1 MWRGSNGAVNAS
13 APAPSPAVRK
23 DGGMRV
29 AIVQHDIVWEDGAA
43 TTAAIEPMIA
53 EAAAGG
59 ARLVVLTEMFAK
71 GFSMNVDAVAEPQGG
86 PTEQWMA
93 QQAAARGCWL
103 IGSISQRP
111 AQCAPGT
118 RAGNVAV
125 LVSPA
130 GDIHRYAKIHPFSYS
145 HEDEYYE
152 GGTQFLTVDIE
163 GVRTSVFVCY
173 DLRFAD
179 EFWALAA
186 DTDCYVVVA
195 NWPAN
200 RREHW
205 NVLLRAR
212 AIENQAYVV
221 AANRVGRAGRL
232 EYVGDSVIID
242 PWGLDCT
249 PPMDGEG
256 VAVAEV
262 DPKRVAEVREKYPFL
277 ADRR

>member
-1 MWRGSNGAVNAS
+1 
-13 APAPSPAVRK
+13 
-23 DGGMRV
+23 MRV

-53 EAAAGG
+53 AAAADG

-71 GFSMNVDAVAEPQGG
+71 GFSMNVDAVAEPQEG
-86 PTEQWMA
+86 PTEAWMA
-93 QQAAARGCWL
+93 AQAAHHGCWL
-103 IGSISQRP
+103 VGSISQRP
-111 AQCAPGT
+111 AQCEPGS
-118 RAGNVAV
+118 RARNVAA
-125 LVSPA
+125 LVSPTGA
-130 GDIHRYAKIHPFSYS
+130 IHRYAKIHPFSYS
-145 HEDEYYE
+145 HEDDYYE
-152 GGTQFLTVDIE
+152 AGSQFLTVDVE
-163 GVRTSVFVCY
+163 GVRTSIFVCY

-179 EFWALAA
+179 EFWALAPQ
-186 DTDCYVVVA
+186 TDCYVVVA

-232 EYVGDSVIID
+232 EYVGDSAIVD

-249 PPMDGEG
+249 APLEGEG
-256 VAVAEV
+256 VLAAEV
-262 DPKRVAEVREKYPFL
+262 DPARVAEVRAKYPFL